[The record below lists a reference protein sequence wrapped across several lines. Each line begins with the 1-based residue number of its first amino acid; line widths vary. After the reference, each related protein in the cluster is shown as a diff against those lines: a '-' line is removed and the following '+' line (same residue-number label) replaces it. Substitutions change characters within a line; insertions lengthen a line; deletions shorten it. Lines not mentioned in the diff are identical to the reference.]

1 MKELSG
7 KMEKFY
13 ILIAVVIH
21 TCYVLNVIKL
31 YTFVVYTFVHTCVF
45 HKLEALV

>member
-13 ILIAVVIH
+13 VLIAVVIH
-21 TCYVLNVIKL
+21 TCYVLNVKL